1 MVARLH
7 YGELNG
13 TLTGREP
20 QVRIQNVVATGALR
34 QNLDLYSI
42 LKVSARAEY
51 NPQRFPGLVYR
62 LKSPKTSSLLFS
74 TGKMVCTGA
83 KSERSAKAAIRRIAN
98 ELRTHGIVIIRNP
111 EVRIENIVA
120 TADLNGTLDL
130 EIVAERL
137 TKTIYEP
144 EQFPGLIYRMDEPK
158 TVILIFT
165 SGKLV
170 ITGAKTEVEVRLAAQ
185 KLQET
190 LEKNGL
196 ISYIKLA
203 SLKDTISA
211 PTIVPVKYTQS

>member
-1 MVARLH
+1 L
-7 YGELNG
+7 LI
-13 TLTGREP
+13 GREP
-20 QVRIQNVVATGALR
+20 QVKIQNVVATGALG

-42 LKVSARAEY
+42 LKVSAGAEY

-62 LKSPKTSSLLFS
+62 LKKPKTSSLLFS
-74 TGKMVCTGA
+74 SGKMVCTGA
-83 KSERSAKAAIRRIAN
+83 KSERSAKAAIIRVAN

-111 EVRIENIVA
+111 EVKIDNIVA

-130 EIVAERL
+130 EAVAERL
-137 TKTIYEP
+137 TRTMYEP

-170 ITGAKTEVEVRLAAQ
+170 ITGAKTEVGVRLAVK

-203 SLKDTISA
+203 SLRDTISP
-211 PTIVPVKYTQS
+211 PTIVPVKQTQS

>member
-1 MVARLH
+1 MLI
-7 YGELNG
+7 
-13 TLTGREP
+13 GREP
-20 QVRIQNVVATGALR
+20 QVKIQNIVATGALC

-51 NPQRFPGLVYR
+51 NPQKFPGLVYR
-62 LKSPKTSSLLFS
+62 LKRPKTSSLLFS
-74 TGKMVCTGA
+74 SGKMVCTGA
-83 KSERSAKAAIRRIAN
+83 KSERSARAAISRIAN

-111 EVRIENIVA
+111 EVKIENIVA

-130 EIVAERL
+130 EVVAERL

-170 ITGAKTEVEVRLAAQ
+170 ITGAKTEVGVRLAAK

-196 ISYIKLA
+196 ISHIKLA
-203 SLKDTISA
+203 SLRDTISA
-211 PTIVPVKYTQS
+211 PTIVPVMQTQS

>member
-1 MVARLH
+1 MLI
-7 YGELNG
+7 
-13 TLTGREP
+13 GREP
-20 QVRIQNVVATGALR
+20 QVKIQNIVATGALC

-51 NPQRFPGLVYR
+51 NPQKFPGLVYR
-62 LKSPKTSSLLFS
+62 LKRPKTSSLLFS
-74 TGKMVCTGA
+74 SGKMVCTGA
-83 KSERSAKAAIRRIAN
+83 KSERSAKAAIIRVAN

-111 EVRIENIVA
+111 EVKIENIVA

-130 EIVAERL
+130 EVVAERL

-170 ITGAKTEVEVRLAAQ
+170 ITGAKTEVGVRLAAK

-196 ISYIKLA
+196 ISHIKLA
-203 SLKDTISA
+203 SLRDTISA
-211 PTIVPVKYTQS
+211 PTIVPVMQTQS

>member
-7 YGELNG
+7 CGELNG
-13 TLTGREP
+13 TLTSREP

-83 KSERSAKAAIRRIAN
+83 KSERSAKTAIKRIAN

-130 EIVAERL
+130 EVVAERL

-170 ITGAKTEVEVRLAAQ
+170 ITGAKTEIEVRLAAK

-190 LEKNGL
+190 LEKNEL

-203 SLKDTISA
+203 SLRDAISV
-211 PTIVPVKYTQS
+211 PTIVPVKQT

>member
-1 MVARLH
+1 L
-7 YGELNG
+7 LI
-13 TLTGREP
+13 GREP
-20 QVRIQNVVATGALR
+20 QVKIQNIVATGALS

-51 NPQRFPGLVYR
+51 NPQKFPGLVYR
-62 LKSPKTSSLLFS
+62 LKRPKTSSLLFS
-74 TGKMVCTGA
+74 SGKMVCTGA
-83 KSERSAKAAIRRIAN
+83 KSERSARAAISRIAN

-111 EVRIENIVA
+111 EVKIENIVA

-130 EIVAERL
+130 EVVAERL

-170 ITGAKTEVEVRLAAQ
+170 ITGAKTEVGVRLAAK

-196 ISYIKLA
+196 ISHIKLA
-203 SLKDTISA
+203 SLRDTISA
-211 PTIVPVKYTQS
+211 PTIVPVMQTQS

>member
-1 MVARLH
+1 M
-7 YGELNG
+7 
-13 TLTGREP
+13 LTGREP
-20 QVRIQNVVATGALR
+20 QVKIQNVVATGALG

-62 LKSPKTSSLLFS
+62 LKRPKTSSLLFS
-74 TGKMVCTGA
+74 SGKMVCTGA

-130 EIVAERL
+130 EVVAERL

-170 ITGAKTEVEVRLAAQ
+170 ITGAKTEVGVRLAAK

-203 SLKDTISA
+203 SIRDTISA
-211 PTIVPVKYTQS
+211 PTIVPVKQTQS

>member
-1 MVARLH
+1 
-7 YGELNG
+7 
-13 TLTGREP
+13 
-20 QVRIQNVVATGALR
+20 
-34 QNLDLYSI
+34 
-42 LKVSARAEY
+42 VSARAEY

-83 KSERSAKAAIRRIAN
+83 KSERSAKTAIKRIAN

-130 EIVAERL
+130 EVVAERL

-170 ITGAKTEVEVRLAAQ
+170 ITGAKTEIEVRLAAK

-190 LEKNGL
+190 LEKNEL

-203 SLKDTISA
+203 SLRDAISV
-211 PTIVPVKYTQS
+211 PTIVPVKQT

>member
-13 TLTGREP
+13 TLTDREP

-83 KSERSAKAAIRRIAN
+83 KSERSAKTAIKRIAN

-130 EIVAERL
+130 EVVAERL

-144 EQFPGLIYRMDEPK
+144 EQFPGLIYRLDEPK

-170 ITGAKTEVEVRLAAQ
+170 ITGAKTEIEVRLAAK

-190 LEKNGL
+190 LEKNAL

-203 SLKDTISA
+203 SLRDAISV
-211 PTIVPVKYTQS
+211 PTIVPVKQTQS

>member
-1 MVARLH
+1 L
-7 YGELNG
+7 
-13 TLTGREP
+13 LTGREP
-20 QVRIQNVVATGALR
+20 QVKIQNVVATGALG

-62 LKSPKTSSLLFS
+62 LKRPKTSSLLFS
-74 TGKMVCTGA
+74 SGKMVCTGA

-130 EIVAERL
+130 EVVAERL
-137 TKTIYEP
+137 TKTMYEP

-170 ITGAKTEVEVRLAAQ
+170 ITGAKTEVGVRLAAK

-203 SLKDTISA
+203 SLRDTISA
-211 PTIVPVKYTQS
+211 PTIVPVKQTQS

>member
-1 MVARLH
+1 MLI
-7 YGELNG
+7 
-13 TLTGREP
+13 GREP
-20 QVRIQNVVATGALR
+20 EVKIQNVVATGALG
-34 QNLDLYSI
+34 QNLDLYSV

-62 LKSPKTSSLLFS
+62 LKRPKTSSLLFS
-74 TGKMVCTGA
+74 SGKMVCTGA
-83 KSERSAKAAIRRIAN
+83 KSERSAKAAIARVAN
-98 ELRTHGIVIIRNP
+98 ELRTHGIVILRNP
-111 EVRIENIVA
+111 EVEIDNIVA

-130 EIVAERL
+130 EEVAERL
-137 TKTIYEP
+137 TKTMYEP

-170 ITGAKTEVEVRLAAQ
+170 ITGAKTEVGVRLAVK

-203 SLKDTISA
+203 TLRDTISP
-211 PTIVPVKYTQS
+211 PTIVPVKQTQS

>member
-1 MVARLH
+1 M
-7 YGELNG
+7 NG
-13 TLTGREP
+13 TLTSREP

-83 KSERSAKAAIRRIAN
+83 KSERSAKTAIKRIAN

-130 EIVAERL
+130 EVVAERL

-170 ITGAKTEVEVRLAAQ
+170 ITGAKTEIEVRLAAK

-190 LEKNGL
+190 LEKNEL

-203 SLKDTISA
+203 SLRDAISV
-211 PTIVPVKYTQS
+211 PTIVPVKQT

>member
-1 MVARLH
+1 M
-7 YGELNG
+7 
-13 TLTGREP
+13 LTGREP
-20 QVRIQNVVATGALR
+20 QVKIQNVVATGALG

-62 LKSPKTSSLLFS
+62 LKRPKTSSLLFS
-74 TGKMVCTGA
+74 SGKMVCTGA

-111 EVRIENIVA
+111 EVKIENIVA

-130 EIVAERL
+130 EVVAERL

-170 ITGAKTEVEVRLAAQ
+170 ITGAKTEVGVRLAAK

-203 SLKDTISA
+203 SIRDTISA
-211 PTIVPVKYTQS
+211 PTIVPVKQTQS

>member
-7 YGELNG
+7 YAELNDL
-13 TLTGREP
+13 LTGKEP
-20 QVRIQNVVATGALR
+20 QVKIQNIVATGALA

-51 NPQRFPGLVYR
+51 NPQRFHGLVYR
-62 LKSPKTSSLLFS
+62 LKRPKTSSLLFS
-74 TGKMVCTGA
+74 SGKMVCTGA

-111 EVRIENIVA
+111 EVKIENIVA

-130 EIVAERL
+130 EVVAERL

-158 TVILIFT
+158 AVILIFT

-170 ITGAKTEVEVRLAAQ
+170 ITGAKTEVGVRLAAK

-196 ISYIKLA
+196 ISHNKLA
-203 SLKDTISA
+203 SLRDTIST
-211 PTIVPVKYTQS
+211 PTIVPVEQTQS

>member
-1 MVARLH
+1 M
-7 YGELNG
+7 
-13 TLTGREP
+13 LTGREP
-20 QVRIQNVVATGALR
+20 QVKIQNVVATGALG

-62 LKSPKTSSLLFS
+62 LKRPKTSSLLFS
-74 TGKMVCTGA
+74 SGKMVCTGA
-83 KSERSAKAAIRRIAN
+83 KSEKSAKAAIRRIAN

-111 EVRIENIVA
+111 EVKIENIVA

-130 EIVAERL
+130 EVVAERL

-170 ITGAKTEVEVRLAAQ
+170 ITGAKTEVGVRLAAK

-203 SLKDTISA
+203 SLRDTISA
-211 PTIVPVKYTQS
+211 PTIVPVKQTQS